1 MYEDLIRELRN
12 PYNTIAVDVAE
23 RQVYVHQVPLGK
35 TWTGKEGRHMIDWML
50 AARIDP
56 LGAVIALSV
65 ALGLV
70 LGIEMG
76 RRCK

>member
-35 TWTGKEGRHMIDWML
+35 PGRERKADT
-50 AARIDP
+50 
-56 LGAVIALSV
+56 
-65 ALGLV
+65 
-70 LGIEMG
+70 
-76 RRCK
+76 